1 MKIDH
6 EKMTAEIDLMNDK
19 TMYVVK
25 DNRLIPH
32 TLSDYGETVV
42 ITMGGKVDR
51 FETKEKRKV

>member
-25 DNRLIPH
+25 DGKLIPH
-32 TLSDYGETVV
+32 TLPDYGSTVV
-42 ITMGGKVDR
+42 VMVGGRVDR
-51 FETKEKRKV
+51 LEDNTKRKI

>member
-1 MKIDH
+1 MKINH

-25 DNRLIPH
+25 DGQLIPH
-32 TLSDYGETVV
+32 ELPDYGETVV
-42 ITMGGKVDR
+42 ITMGGNVDR